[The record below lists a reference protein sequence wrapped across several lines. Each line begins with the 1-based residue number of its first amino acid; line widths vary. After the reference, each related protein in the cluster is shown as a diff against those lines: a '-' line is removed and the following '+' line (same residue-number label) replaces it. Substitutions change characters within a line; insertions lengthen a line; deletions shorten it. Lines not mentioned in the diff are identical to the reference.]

1 MNLKL
6 TLIFSLLLEMGTLL
20 NATDAGESVFTGKRI
35 SIVHEKGKMPEDWYK
50 TTFDLSK
57 KFIESGE
64 IISSDIVQEGERAGL
79 IRFLVPSDSFSTAS
93 SERNI
98 ALNRIGE
105 AFRSQGLPIT
115 HHYVSFPEN
124 KIFGDKRIGY
134 IVNRF
139 ESCYYEPY
147 LTKGLVSQGATIVN
161 QDEDPDMTLTIGVD
175 TCISGFE
182 LESYLSVKYNNQ
194 STYITSIN
202 REASVPTKIT
212 QKNNPSGIGS
222 DLMRSGSSVQL
233 ANSTS
238 GTTGLAIAGVG
249 LALDLFERFS
259 SKDTGGIK
267 NIDLKPGMTVDLVRY
282 HVTLEGKGQKKVSF
296 YHTNTGTTQ
305 HDQYGAIANDTF
317 VYPMQVLYP
326 YLTNWMKDSTA
337 MEADLQTHHK
347 EPDLLKALKILH
359 EN

>member
-1 MNLKL
+1 MNIKL
-6 TLIFSLLLEMGTLL
+6 TLVFSLFVVTGTLL
-20 NATDAGESVFTGKRI
+20 NAADTGESIFMGKRI
-35 SIVHEKGKMPEDWYK
+35 AIVHEKGKMPEDWYK
-50 TTFDLSK
+50 TTYDLSK

-64 IISSDIVQEGERAGL
+64 IVSSDIVQDGEKAGF
-79 IRFLVPSDSFSTAS
+79 IRFLVPTDSFSTAFD
-93 SERNI
+93 ERRI

-115 HHYVSFPEN
+115 YHYLSFPEN

-139 ESCYYEPY
+139 ESCYYEPF
-147 LTKGLVSQGATIVN
+147 LTKGLLSQGASIVK

-175 TCISGFE
+175 TCISGSE
-182 LESYLSVKYNNQ
+182 LESYLSVKYKGET
-194 STYITSIN
+194 TYITSIN
-202 REASVPTKIT
+202 REAGIPIKIA
-212 QKNNPSGIGS
+212 QKNNPSGMGS

-238 GTTGLAIAGVG
+238 GTAGLAIAGVG
-249 LALDLFERFS
+249 LALDMFERFS

-305 HDQYGAIANDTF
+305 HDQYGPIANDTF
-317 VYPMQVLYP
+317 VYPMQILYP
-326 YLTNWMKDSTA
+326 YLINWMKDSTA
-337 MEADLQTHHK
+337 MEAGLQRHHK